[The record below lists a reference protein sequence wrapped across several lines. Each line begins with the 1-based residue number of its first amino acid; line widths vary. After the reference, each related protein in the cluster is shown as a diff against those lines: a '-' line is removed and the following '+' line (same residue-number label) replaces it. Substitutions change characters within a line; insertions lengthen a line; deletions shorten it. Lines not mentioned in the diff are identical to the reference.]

1 MTNVNIYGSSTNIM
15 NRATR
20 VIAATLGVIFG
31 ISGMGH
37 GFFEALQGHIP
48 TNGFVIEAIGEANR
62 IWAHGNEPA
71 FTIIPN
77 FLITGIAAMIVGL
90 ATIVWS
96 VGFLHKKNGSLIFL
110 LLFILLFLV
119 GGGIAQ
125 VVFFTIVWL
134 FSTRIHK
141 PLTWWRKVFHTSAR
155 RVLPKLW
162 PTFIIISSLL
172 ILFVLEIAIFGFV
185 PGISNPDTIS
195 TVMLLALGTGF
206 VFMILAFISGFAHD
220 IEKGGLQNGE
230 KYSCGVCI

>member
-1 MTNVNIYGSSTNIM
+1 MAHVNVYGSSRNII

-20 VIAATLGVIFG
+20 VIVATLGVIFG

-37 GFFEALQGHIP
+37 GFFEALQGYTR
-48 TNGFVIEAIGEANR
+48 TNGFVIHAIGEANR
-62 IWAHGNEPA
+62 IWAYGNEPA

-90 ATIVWS
+90 AAIVWS
-96 VGFLHKKNGSLIFL
+96 VSFLHKKNGSLIFL
-110 LLFILLFLV
+110 LLFVLLFLV

-125 VVFFTIVWL
+125 VVFFIAGWL

-141 PLTWWRKVFHTSAR
+141 PLTWWRKVFSTGVR
-155 RVLPKLW
+155 RVLTRLW
-162 PTFIIISSLL
+162 LIFLIISSLL

-195 TVMLLALGTGF
+195 TVMLSALGTGF
-206 VFMILAFISGFAHD
+206 VFLILAFISGFAHD

-230 KYSCGVCI
+230 KYSGDVCI